1 MSDPALRL
9 LTEQDYL
16 ASEEL
21 SPVRREY
28 VDGFVYAQAG
38 ASLPHNRIAS
48 NALGV
53 SLPAARKQRCW
64 TYAADI
70 KVRVSRLGQ
79 LRYYYPDL
87 VVVCEPHDDLRQA
100 ESQPCLIVEILSRST
115 RQVDMT
121 FKAQDYLSLPSLQG
135 YLLVDSEAQAAELYR
150 RLPGGGWT
158 QETVQDALTLPCAN
172 VLLSLAE
179 IYAGIRV
186 GPADEG

>member
-9 LTEQDYL
+9 LTEQEYL
-16 ASEEL
+16 ASEAL
-21 SPVRREY
+21 SPLRREY
-28 VDGFVYAQAG
+28 VDGFVYAQTG

-48 NALGV
+48 NVLGIL
-53 SLPAARKQRCW
+53 LPAARERGCW
-64 TYAADI
+64 TYAADM
-70 KVRVSRLGQ
+70 KVRVHRLGQ
-79 LRYYYPDL
+79 LRYHYPDL

-135 YLLVDSEAQAAELYR
+135 YLLVDSEARAAELYR

-158 QETVQDALTLPCAN
+158 QETMQDTLTLPCVN
-172 VLLSLAE
+172 VALSLGE
-179 IYAGIRV
+179 IYAGVRLDA
-186 GPADEG
+186 PLE